1 MGSYIGN
8 VLVSMPQPRDRLE
21 NRRSTD
27 NEISRE
33 VWKEIE
39 KEKTDKARMAEV
51 EREREK
57 EKRV

>member
-1 MGSYIGN
+1 MSEVECDIRYA
-8 VLVSMPQPRDRLE
+8 LASMPQFRDRLE

-27 NEISRE
+27 DEMFRG

-39 KEKTDKARMAEV
+39 NRKADEARMAEV

-57 EKRV
+57 

>member
-1 MGSYIGN
+1 MRSYIGYA
-8 VLVSMPQPRDRLE
+8 LASMPQFRDRLE

-27 NEISRE
+27 DEMFRG

-39 KEKTDKARMAEV
+39 NRKADEARMAEV

-57 EKRV
+57 